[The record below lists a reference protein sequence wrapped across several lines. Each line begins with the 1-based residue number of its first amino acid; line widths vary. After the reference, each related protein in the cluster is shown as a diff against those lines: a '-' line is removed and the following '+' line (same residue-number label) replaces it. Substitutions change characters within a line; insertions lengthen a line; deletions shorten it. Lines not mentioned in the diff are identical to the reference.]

1 MNLSKDLEKKL
12 KETFYFVDIDKD
24 NKINT
29 NEVGL
34 TLRALGIYLDE
45 NDINEII
52 KKIDPNNFGKINF
65 EDFKQIF
72 IEKIQTNKTLDD
84 LIKAFQ
90 FFDKEGNN
98 KINFKQ
104 LKHVLKILGE
114 ALTEEEFN
122 ILKEEF
128 DVDDEGNVN
137 YIELAQKIF
146 EE

>member
-12 KETFYFVDIDKD
+12 KETFYLVDIDKD

-52 KKIDPNNFGKINF
+52 KKIDPNNLGKINF

-128 DVDDEGNVN
+128 DVDDEGNIN

>member
-12 KETFYFVDIDKD
+12 KETFYLVDIDKD

-52 KKIDPNNFGKINF
+52 KKIDPNNLGKINF

-90 FFDKEGNN
+90 FFDKEGNY

-104 LKHVLKILGE
+104 LKHGLKILGE
-114 ALTEEEFN
+114 TLTEEEFN

>member
-12 KETFYFVDIDKD
+12 KETFYLVDIDKD

-104 LKHVLKILGE
+104 LKHGLKILGE
-114 ALTEEEFN
+114 TLTEEEFN

>member
-12 KETFYFVDIDKD
+12 KETFYLVDIDKD

-52 KKIDPNNFGKINF
+52 KKIDPNNLGKINF